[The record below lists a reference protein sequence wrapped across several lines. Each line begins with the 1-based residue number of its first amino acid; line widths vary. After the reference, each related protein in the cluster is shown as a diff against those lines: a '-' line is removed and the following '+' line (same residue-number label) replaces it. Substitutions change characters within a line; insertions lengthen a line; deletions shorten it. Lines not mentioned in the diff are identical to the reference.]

1 LSLRLK
7 VRSGLEVRSE
17 FAEGVSRRKGVDS
30 AVDSPFFRV
39 GETSD
44 RFALHRGCWIFPYSL
59 VIEGDADDH
68 SGMKRPFILIVVTLL
83 FTYMRA
89 EASEAILLTVFLK
102 HDQSQNLTEIQ
113 ELQEEQ
119 GFWKAFPP
127 EGTTVVSWYVM
138 MGIGQ
143 VVTLEV
149 PASKLRDVNV
159 ALEKTAWKAF
169 RTEFYPTYDLYPLIS
184 DKLANPAK
192 KSP

>member
-1 LSLRLK
+1 MID
-7 VRSGLEVRSE
+7 GQ
-17 FAEGVSRRKGVDS
+17 
-30 AVDSPFFRV
+30 P
-39 GETSD
+39 
-44 RFALHRGCWIFPYSL
+44 
-59 VIEGDADDH
+59 DDH
-68 SGMKRPFILIVVTLL
+68 SGMKGPFTLIVLTLL
-83 FTYMRA
+83 LISMRA
-89 EASEAILLTVFLK
+89 EASDAILLTVFLR
-102 HDQSQNLTEIQ
+102 HDQSLNLAEINK
-113 ELQEEQ
+113 LQEEQ

-169 RTEFYPTYDLYPLIS
+169 RTEFYPTYDLYPIIK

-192 KSP
+192 KSL

>member
-1 LSLRLK
+1 MID
-7 VRSGLEVRSE
+7 GQ
-17 FAEGVSRRKGVDS
+17 
-30 AVDSPFFRV
+30 P
-39 GETSD
+39 
-44 RFALHRGCWIFPYSL
+44 
-59 VIEGDADDH
+59 DDQ
-68 SGMKRPFILIVVTLL
+68 SGMKRPFMLIVLTLL
-83 FTYMRA
+83 LISMRV
-89 EASEAILLTVFLK
+89 EASDAILLTVFLR
-102 HDQSQNLTEIQ
+102 HDQSLNLAEINK
-113 ELQEEQ
+113 LQEEQ

-169 RTEFYPTYDLYPLIS
+169 RTEFYPTYDLYPIIK

-192 KSP
+192 KSL

>member
-1 LSLRLK
+1 M
-7 VRSGLEVRSE
+7 
-17 FAEGVSRRKGVDS
+17 
-30 AVDSPFFRV
+30 
-39 GETSD
+39 
-44 RFALHRGCWIFPYSL
+44 RGAQRITRN
-59 VIEGDADDH
+59 E
-68 SGMKRPFILIVVTLL
+68 KPFILVVVTLL
-83 FTYMRA
+83 VAFTGA
-89 EASEAILLTVFLK
+89 EAADPILLTVFLK
-102 HDQSQNLTEIQ
+102 HDQSKNLIEIQ
-113 ELQEEQ
+113 QLQEEQ

-149 PASKLRDVNV
+149 PASKLREVNV

-169 RTEFYPTYDLYPLIS
+169 RTEFYPTYDLYPFIK